1 MTRANEHTRSS
12 GVLGKHFK
20 DCVVNTGKD
29 IEMTILHRSNR
40 GLMFLSILEAL
51 HIREHKPQLNKK
63 MNTFID
69 RYVLEY
75 DSTSTV
81 VPYTTIMDLGYWL
94 LLWL

>member
-1 MTRANEHTRSS
+1 MLSTQKRQKIGGQKKYRANEHTRST

-51 HIREHKPQLNKK
+51 HIR
-63 MNTFID
+63 
-69 RYVLEY
+69 
-75 DSTSTV
+75 
-81 VPYTTIMDLGYWL
+81 
-94 LLWL
+94 